1 MINFYLNPSL
11 EASAISINYHE
22 TLYSFLHPDG
32 MFIGDDFLFLKKG
45 KTFPKKFT
53 PYFDEANLLQI
64 FESKTTGPK
73 GSNVQFVVRNQLSRK
88 NSLLINYNK

>member
-1 MINFYLNPSL
+1 MINFYLNPQL

-32 MFIGDDFLFLKKG
+32 MFIGNDFLFLKRG

-53 PYFDEANLLQI
+53 PYFDETSLLQI
-64 FESKTTGPK
+64 FESKRLGQK
-73 GSNVQFVVRNQLSRK
+73 VAIY
-88 NSLLINYNK
+88 SLWSVINYHGKFSAN